1 MRMSTLRD
9 RVGGRSYDAV
19 IVGAGP
25 NGLAAALTLARAQ
38 RSVLVLEAADTVGG
52 GTRTL
57 ELTLPGFRHDICS
70 AIHPLGVGSPFFRT
84 VPLMEQ
90 GVEWIQ
96 PPLAVAHPLDDG
108 TAGVVAQ
115 SLDETARALGPD
127 GGAWRRLFG
136 PLAARWDSLAPDL
149 LGPVLHVPRHPLML
163 AAFVLRAAWP
173 AAMLARTLFH
183 TERARGLFAGLAAHA
198 ILPLER
204 PLTAAFGLVLGMT
217 AHAVGWPLPR
227 GGSQTIA
234 DALAALVRAQG
245 GEIMTGAPVSALAD
259 LPPARVTLF
268 DLTPRQL
275 VAIAGERLPGRYR
288 RRLERYRY
296 GPGVFKIDAALD
308 GPIPWRARECAHAG
322 TVHLGGTLAE
332 VAAAEAAVW
341 RGEHPDRPFV
351 LVAQQSLFD
360 PTRAPAGKHTL
371 WAYCHVPNGSTV
383 DMTDRILGQ
392 IERFAPGLRERI
404 LAVVAHGPAAIER
417 YNANYIGGDI
427 AGGANVMDQ
436 MIGRPA
442 WRLDPYATPARGL
455 YLCSSSTPPGGGV
468 HGMCGFLAAQSALR
482 DL

>member
-9 RVGGRSYDAV
+9 RVGSRSYDAV

-25 NGLAAALTLARAQ
+25 NGLAAALTLARAH

-52 GTRTL
+52 GTRTQ

-84 VPLMEQ
+84 VPLSEH

-163 AAFVLRAAWP
+163 AGFGLRAAWP

-204 PLTAAFGLVLGMT
+204 PLTAAFGLLLGMT

-245 GEIMTGAPVSALAD
+245 GEIMTGACVSALAD

-268 DLTPRQL
+268 DVTPRQFL
-275 VAIAGERLPGRYR
+275 AIAGERVTGRYR
-288 RRLERYRY
+288 RRLERFRY

-308 GPIPWRARECAHAG
+308 GPIPWRARECAQAG

-341 RGEHPDRPFV
+341 RGEHPERPFV

-392 IERFAPGLRERI
+392 VERFAPGVLDRI
-404 LAVVAHGPAAIER
+404 LAVAPHGPGALER
-417 YNANYIGGDI
+417 YNANCIGGDI

-442 WRLDPYATPARGL
+442 WRVDPYATPARGL